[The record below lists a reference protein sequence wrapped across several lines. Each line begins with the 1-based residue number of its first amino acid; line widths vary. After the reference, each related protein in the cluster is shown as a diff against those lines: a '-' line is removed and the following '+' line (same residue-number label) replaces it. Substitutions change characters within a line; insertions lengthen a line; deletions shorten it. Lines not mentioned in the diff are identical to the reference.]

1 MYRERKVSAYE
12 ILFGLY
18 KVAMSLTETVVSLK
32 LQSGKKFDEILIKH
46 TECTLA
52 EFLDETLKELEVFI
66 SETRQVLRGV
76 VYLLIKLHPRTGSS
90 QRVSRPWWRGAGD
103 LQLDPSLAPDWHLKL
118 LSLRA

>member
-66 SETRQVLRGV
+66 SETC
-76 VYLLIKLHPRTGSS
+76 
-90 QRVSRPWWRGAGD
+90 
-103 LQLDPSLAPDWHLKL
+103 
-118 LSLRA
+118 

>member
-1 MYRERKVSAYE
+1 
-12 ILFGLY
+12 
-18 KVAMSLTETVVSLK
+18 MSLTETVVSLK

-90 QRVSRPWWRGAGD
+90 QKVSRPCWRGAGD